1 MSSVVR
7 YRHYSIMIFGANRLP
22 LVEFFINQANESLP
36 HADLVGEH
44 ITGLGPPPINPIN
57 IKESNR
63 HVIKEILE
71 ETLDHKKGDLY
82 LL

>member
-44 ITGLGPPPINPIN
+44 ITGLGHPQSIRSTSKNQIGM
-57 IKESNR
+57 
-63 HVIKEILE
+63 L
-71 ETLDHKKGDLY
+71 
-82 LL
+82 

>member
-44 ITGLGPPPINPIN
+44 ITGLGVHPPINPIN

-63 HVIKEILE
+63 HGKKEILE
-71 ETLDHKKGDLY
+71 ETLDHKKN
-82 LL
+82 